1 MVDTKWQPGD
11 PSASLLLTSEKAVFC
26 KNDNDQKFNI
36 YWSWWNPQIRNE
48 LCPCAH
54 RHVRGILV
62 HGQKRTQDDWLS
74 SREPPLW
81 LHGQSPN
88 IFLASHITHA
98 VPTLCVMVDFAPIN
112 ELPKSFVEVLN
123 CIALVSVRE
132 GIRFL
137 LNELASNYVEAVKKG
152 QEIQFVA
159 GNCSHTVARNPTGV
173 GRLVQG
179 SGEQRCH
186 HGSVFG
192 RERWVSWS
200 DFGGKVVPPL
210 GWWDG
215 GRTVGEFVQQAQHVA
230 RHSGPSGAPHL
241 LCTSKILLSTII
253 LLAIHIYQPHSEFY
267 TSYTLQCRLYIER
280 ACYLRQPQSAS

>member
-1 MVDTKWQPGD
+1 MVATKWQPGD

-132 GIRFL
+132 GGEVSLKWIGFKVCWG
-137 LNELASNYVEAVKKG
+137 S
-152 QEIQFVA
+152 QEGA
-159 GNCSHTVARNPTGV
+159 GNSICRRKLFA
-173 GRLVQG
+173 
-179 SGEQRCH
+179 
-186 HGSVFG
+186 HGCEKSN
-192 RERWVSWS
+192 R
-200 DFGGKVVPPL
+200 GGKVGPRLRRAKVSPWIGFWERTMGELEWLWWEGGTAIELVRWREDCGWVCTTSTARSSPL
-210 GWWDG
+210 
-215 GRTVGEFVQQAQHVA
+215 RTQQ
-230 RHSGPSGAPHL
+230 GASLALHIQDIAL
-241 LCTSKILLSTII
+241 YNNSACYSHLSTTLWI
-253 LLAIHIYQPHSEFY
+253 LHELHS
-267 TSYTLQCRLYIER
+267 TM
-280 ACYLRQPQSAS
+280 